1 MCFREISD
9 QSADSVSSLEE
20 EGDDSLADTTSCT
33 GDEGDVLVERRVGG
47 RRDEDGD
54 GRR

>member
-1 MCFREISD
+1 MGFREVSD
-9 QSADSVSSLEE
+9 QSADPVSSLEE
-20 EGDDSLADTTSCT
+20 EGDDSFADTTSGT
-33 GDEGDVLVERRVGG
+33 GDQGDILVERHVGG